1 MGRTVVV
8 TDSVSCLPPELV
20 SRYGIYVVPLLIIHE
35 GRSYRDGIDI
45 SPTEVYRIMR
55 KKGALPTT
63 SVPSPGDVLDT
74 YRQASTQGDSIL
86 CITVTGLQSKVFDTA
101 LLASEMAKAELPDT
115 TIEVMDSRAVAGA
128 LGFIVLAAASVAD
141 EGGSLVDAREAAR
154 AMMPRVNSVF
164 VLDTLYYL
172 ARTGRIGRAAAWAG
186 SVLDMKPVVEH
197 STSVGETTPVA
208 RPRTKSKA
216 LARLVEIVAERVDD
230 SPVHAI
236 VHHGDELEEAERL
249 RERVASQFNCVELYL
264 GDFPPAMGVHAG
276 PGLLG
281 VSFYAG

>member
-8 TDSVSCLPPELV
+8 TDSVSCLPPELL
-20 SRYGIYVVPLLIIHE
+20 SLYSIYVVPLLIIHD

-55 KKGALPTT
+55 KKGVLPTT
-63 SVPSPGDVLDT
+63 SVPSPADILGT
-74 YRQASTQGDSIL
+74 YLEASEKGESIL
-86 CITVTGLQSKVFDTA
+86 CITVTGLQSKVYDTA
-101 LLASEMAKAELPDT
+101 LLAREMAKTELPGT

-128 LGFIVLAAASVAD
+128 LGFIVLAAAQAAHA
-141 EGGSLVDAREAAR
+141 GGSLDEVREAAES
-154 AMMPRVNSVF
+154 MVPRVNTVF
-164 VLDTLYYL
+164 ALDTLYYL

-186 SVLDMKPVVEH
+186 VLLDMKPVVEH
-197 STSVGETTPVA
+197 PPTVGETIPVA

-216 LARLVEIVAERVDD
+216 VSLLLKIMAERVGD

-236 VHHGDELEEAERL
+236 VHHGDELEEAERF
-249 RERVASQFNCVELYL
+249 RDRVASQFNCVQLYL
-264 GDFPPAMGVHAG
+264 SDFPPAMGVHAG

-281 VSFYAG
+281 VSFYAE